1 MSDAKLNLRAEL
13 WDSVLSEEPLPA
25 VKKAVEAHL
34 TAFDRHKDTLLDDL
48 RKCSGPKSQSFD
60 ANKWW
65 GRLTQ
70 LALVYFLQQGMASP
84 RERVARLRKLA
95 EVLDR
100 ARALAKK
107 AAQDDL
113 GCDDLLST
121 MFRGALPRDPG
132 GTLVRNPDGSYRAVY
147 FAEIGGLKQIA
158 ENLDIYQAA
167 VLRAADDVP
176 AAGPGKPVI
185 LPRAYIHALAD
196 VYRGSTGRKP
206 GLGRGP
212 FAQFAMKFRGAVDP
226 SYKTKDEN
234 GCERVDYS
242 LIEAIKSAGRE
253 DGWL

>member
-132 GTLVRNPDGSYRAVY
+132 GTLVHNPDGSYRVVY

-158 ENLDIYQAA
+158 KNLDIYQAA

-226 SYKTKDEN
+226 SYETKDEN